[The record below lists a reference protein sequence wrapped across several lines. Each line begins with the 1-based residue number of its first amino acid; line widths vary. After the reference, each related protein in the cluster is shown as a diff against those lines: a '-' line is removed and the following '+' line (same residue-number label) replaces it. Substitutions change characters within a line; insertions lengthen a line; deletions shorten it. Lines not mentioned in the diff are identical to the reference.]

1 VIVKKLVGLS
11 AALAL
16 LASATGAVA
25 VAATIPSHVRG
36 TVSSV
41 SPTSFTVTTSAGPV
55 VVALSPKTGFAGALP
70 ASVADIEPGTFI
82 GTANVATSGA
92 AQALEVVIFPESM
105 RGTGEGD
112 YPWDLTPAAGH
123 SSMTN
128 GTVKPH
134 AGSSMTNA
142 TVKHVSSNGI
152 RTVDVAYKGGTKT
165 IAIPA
170 NVPIVRLEPGT
181 AKLLAPG
188 VRVFVVAVPH
198 GGALGAAFVVAG
210 EHGTVPPM

>member
-1 VIVKKLVGLS
+1 VKKIVGLS
-11 AALAL
+11 AMLVL
-16 LASATGAVA
+16 LASAIGTIA
-25 VAATIPSHVRG
+25 VAATTPSHVRG

-41 SPTSFTVTTSAGPV
+41 SKTSFTVTTSAGPV
-55 VVALSPKTGFAGALP
+55 VVALSPKTGFAGAVP
-70 ASVADIEPGTFI
+70 ASVDDIKTGTFI
-82 GTANVATSGA
+82 GTANVATSGTA
-92 AQALEVVIFPESM
+92 RALEVVVFPESM

-142 TVKHVSSNGI
+142 TVRHVSSNGV
-152 RTVDVAYKGGTKT
+152 RTVEVAYKGGTKT

-170 NVPIVRLEPGT
+170 NVPIVRVEPGT
-181 AKLLAPG
+181 AKLLATG
-188 VRVFVVAVPH
+188 ARVFVIAIPH
-198 GGALGAAFVVAG
+198 DGALGAAFVVVG

>member
-1 VIVKKLVGLS
+1 VKKFVGLS
-11 AALAL
+11 VTLVL
-16 LASATGAVA
+16 LASAMGTIA

-41 SPTSFTVTTSAGPV
+41 SKSSFTVTTSAGPV
-55 VVALSPKTGFAGALP
+55 VIALSPKTGFAGALP
-70 ASVADIEPGTFI
+70 ANVDDIKTGTFI

-92 AQALEVVIFPESM
+92 ARALEVVVFPESM

-128 GTVKPH
+128 GTVKAH

-142 TVKHVSSNGI
+142 TVKRVSSNGV

-181 AKLLAPG
+181 AKLLATG
-188 VRVFVVAVPH
+188 ARVFVIAIPH
-198 GGALGAAFVVAG
+198 DGALGAAFVVAG